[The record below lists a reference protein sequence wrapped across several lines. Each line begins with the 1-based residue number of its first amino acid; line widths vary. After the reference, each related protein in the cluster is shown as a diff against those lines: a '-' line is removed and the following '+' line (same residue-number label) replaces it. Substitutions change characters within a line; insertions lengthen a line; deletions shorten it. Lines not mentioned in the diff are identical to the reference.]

1 MKPSRLVLVIILSL
15 FAFHA
20 ATAQDTFVCGQTLVE
35 TGLSTTKEE
44 VQEKCGPP
52 SVKTSDRWYYKDQPG
67 QVTVVLT
74 FENGMR
80 QQIENIPQE

>member
-1 MKPSRLVLVIILSL
+1 MKPSRLVLVSFLSL

-20 ATAQDTFVCGQTLVE
+20 ATAQTFVCGQTLVE
-35 TGLSTTKEE
+35 TDVGTTKEE
-44 VQEKCGPP
+44 VLEKCGPP
-52 SVKTSDRWYYKDQPG
+52 SVKGPDRWYYKDQPG

-74 FENGMR
+74 FENGML

>member
-1 MKPSRLVLVIILSL
+1 MKSSRLLLVSFLSL

-20 ATAQDTFVCGQTLVE
+20 ATAQTFVCGQTLVE
-35 TGLSTTKEE
+35 TDVGTTKEE
-44 VQEKCGPP
+44 VLEKCGPP
-52 SVKTSDRWYYKDQPG
+52 SVKGPDRWYYKDQPG

-74 FENGMR
+74 FENGLL

>member
-67 QVTVVLT
+67 GVTVVLI
-74 FENGMR
+74 FQNNMLE
-80 QQIENIPQE
+80 QIRNISQE